1 MVAEMERLKAAQQLT
16 AAEADEAREEARE
29 ERRALE
35 SELERSTSKVGELEG
50 ALLTARAEF
59 RAEAARRE
67 REVAKMAGQIEA
79 IREERTQE
87 QIRPATP
94 PEAGGVSPRVATAVS
109 ALKEQGHVAFRQ
121 LASDVALADPEV
133 RAVVDAAA
141 AKLEDL
147 EEQLLA
153 QEEHAMQQAEQ
164 ASELQAFFRSTPTA
178 AWELSAGPRGFFMH
192 GGQELTDVNNAW
204 ADCLLWAG
212 RQADPAWANDVIFSH
227 LSLIRGARRN
237 YTPEECKVLAAE
249 FSELEARY
257 KASGMEPDF
266 LAALQALQEEEDGM
280 GKIWSP
286 TLGPGPSGQAQ
297 SPHESACSRDSSS
310 GSSSADSQTTNM
322 QELIAALEEAKA
334 DLEALR
340 RTMLDLKAQH
350 EIESSS
356 LQSALLAEET
366 AIAKLVDE
374 HTGEVEKLRQEKAS
388 LLEELARSDEKVGTL
403 IQDFETASTTP
414 PTSPMRELELVSS
427 LDRAT
432 QLAHNAEMAQQ
443 ENVDSLRRQLEQANA
458 ELNAARSQLAQTA
471 SVSSATHSEYSVS
484 NNSGAASAK
493 QETSSSLVGP
503 SRLPEHLEEELQVL
517 ALELQST
524 ASELHTLRETSDA
537 SLDEYGK
544 QVDFYSKSVER
555 LIGDKTSL
563 QQENS
568 MLLEELTGTKVQ
580 IAEVLE
586 DYDKAKKQL
595 FAHSK

>member
-1 MVAEMERLKAAQQLT
+1 
-16 AAEADEAREEARE
+16 
-29 ERRALE
+29 
-35 SELERSTSKVGELEG
+35 
-50 ALLTARAEF
+50 
-59 RAEAARRE
+59 
-67 REVAKMAGQIEA
+67 
-79 IREERTQE
+79 
-87 QIRPATP
+87 
-94 PEAGGVSPRVATAVS
+94 
-109 ALKEQGHVAFRQ
+109 
-121 LASDVALADPEV
+121 
-133 RAVVDAAA
+133 
-141 AKLEDL
+141 
-147 EEQLLA
+147 
-153 QEEHAMQQAEQ
+153 
-164 ASELQAFFRSTPTA
+164 
-178 AWELSAGPRGFFMH
+178 
-192 GGQELTDVNNAW
+192 
-204 ADCLLWAG
+204 
-212 RQADPAWANDVIFSH
+212 
-227 LSLIRGARRN
+227 
-237 YTPEECKVLAAE
+237 
-249 FSELEARY
+249 
-257 KASGMEPDF
+257 
-266 LAALQALQEEEDGM
+266 
-280 GKIWSP
+280 
-286 TLGPGPSGQAQ
+286 
-297 SPHESACSRDSSS
+297 
-310 GSSSADSQTTNM
+310 M

-374 HTGEVEKLRQEKAS
+374 HTGEVEKLRQEKAA

-484 NNSGAASAK
+484 NNSGAASAR

-524 ASELHTLRETSDA
+524 ASELHTLRETSDV